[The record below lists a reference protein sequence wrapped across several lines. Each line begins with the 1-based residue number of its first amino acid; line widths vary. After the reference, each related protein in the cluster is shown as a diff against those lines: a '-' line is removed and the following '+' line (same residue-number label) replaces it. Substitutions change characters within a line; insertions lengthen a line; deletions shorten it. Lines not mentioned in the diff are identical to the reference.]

1 MENTSRVTAPRLP
14 MPIRDTAFKSRMSRR
29 LLMATLAGTAT
40 KTGVNLRDAIPSVL
54 AASHAAERL
63 FSAALILETAG
74 GCVICDSVG
83 KRKGFCH
90 ARRFAKGRADAA
102 SDGSDSSVQGK
113 TRRPRFGSH
122 PTDLW

>member
-1 MENTSRVTAPRLP
+1 VTAPRLP

-40 KTGVNLRDAIPSVL
+40 KTGENLGDAMSSIL
-54 AASHAAERL
+54 AASHAAEKL

-83 KRKGFCH
+83 KRKGFL
-90 ARRFAKGRADAA
+90 
-102 SDGSDSSVQGK
+102 S
-113 TRRPRFGSH
+113 
-122 PTDLW
+122 

>member
-40 KTGVNLRDAIPSVL
+40 KTGENLGDAMSSIL
-54 AASHAAERL
+54 AASHAAEKL
-63 FSAALILETAG
+63 FSAALILETAR

-90 ARRFAKGRADAA
+90 ERRFSKGRADAA
-102 SDGSDSSVQGK
+102 QTEAIQVYREK
-113 TRRPRFGSH
+113 TFVFVSGRISPV
-122 PTDLW
+122 